1 MDEKYPITEKAWSQ
15 HGYRIS
21 LRKFVTWMRKKKGYP
36 EGYPDR
42 EQLMS
47 HFDGNRYAEEVRYVE
62 VKEPNKLRDSEAIPT
77 EQEMEWFSAA
87 AQNSRY
93 KAYIE
98 MSMERGVY
106 IVALGTRQIKHV
118 RFDSLGAL
126 VTMHDKTFRG
136 EPVRYISSAMYLR
149 QWLEVHPVQG

>member
-1 MDEKYPITEKAWSQ
+1 
-15 HGYRIS
+15 
-21 LRKFVTWMRKKKGYP
+21 MRKKKGYP